1 MTALKPAGVNLVQAN
16 GPAAGQSVP
25 HLHIHVMPRRPNDDV
40 SLNWEP
46 KPGDRA
52 EIEAVCKK
60 LKAAL

>member
-1 MTALKPAGVNLVQAN
+1 
-16 GPAAGQSVP
+16 
-25 HLHIHVMPRRPNDDV
+25 MPRRPNDDV